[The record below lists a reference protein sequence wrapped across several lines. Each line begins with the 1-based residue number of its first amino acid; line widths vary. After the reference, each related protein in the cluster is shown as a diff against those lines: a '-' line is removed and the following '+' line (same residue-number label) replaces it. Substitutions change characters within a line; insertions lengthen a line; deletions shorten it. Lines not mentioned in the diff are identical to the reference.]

1 LTTLNLSGGKEI
13 MANIRCKISGK
24 NHPGVE
30 AVFILRQPTSQE
42 IQVFR
47 SVCKYSRPGIMDSR
61 DQERCNLFDRLL
73 VEVKNLLGVEG
84 RSITVAR
91 KAEIPEK
98 WKIAC
103 IEAILEGGAS
113 LDTLR
118 DNILTGEKGG
128 ALWLRL
134 AVR

>member
-1 LTTLNLSGGKEI
+1 
-13 MANIRCKISGK
+13 
-24 NHPGVE
+24 
-30 AVFILRQPTSQE
+30 
-42 IQVFR
+42 
-47 SVCKYSRPGIMDSR
+47 MDTR

-103 IEAILEGGAS
+103 IEALLEGGTS
-113 LDTLR
+113 LETLR
-118 DNILTGEKGG
+118 DGILTDEKGG
-128 ALWLRL
+128 ALWLKW